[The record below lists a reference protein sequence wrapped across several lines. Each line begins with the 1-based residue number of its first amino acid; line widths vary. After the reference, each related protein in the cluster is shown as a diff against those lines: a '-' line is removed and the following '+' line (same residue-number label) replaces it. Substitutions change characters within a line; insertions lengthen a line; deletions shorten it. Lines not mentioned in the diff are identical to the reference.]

1 MGRERP
7 HMGQWTRYERLKIG
21 QFWLDFVLRCE
32 FNVIKS
38 LNEHVFHSK
47 IVIECNSKLSI
58 PQELIILMFWQ
69 FLDLQKKF
77 FWTEARYSKFSW
89 FGLFTTWSDW
99 DHPRANIIRIYKY
112 AIWFLPLKL
121 TKMPWIYC
129 DFLDSPENDLCQN
142 ADNDLANRCDKNA
155 FNHHHYRLY
164 HLSIWY
170 SLPRR
175 YLSTWPLS
183 KFHVQTSHF

>member
-1 MGRERP
+1 
-7 HMGQWTRYERLKIG
+7 MGQWTRYERLKIG

-99 DHPRANIIRIYKY
+99 DRPRANTIRIYKY
-112 AIWFLPLKL
+112 AIWFLPLKTNL
-121 TKMPWIYC
+121 PWIYC

>member
-1 MGRERP
+1 MRIQCDQESK
-7 HMGQWTRYERLKIG
+7 WTCFSFKNCYRM
-21 QFWLDFVLRCE
+21 QFKTVDSSRTNHFDVLTI
-32 FNVIKS
+32 FGS
-38 LNEHVFHSK
+38 
-47 IVIECNSKLSI
+47 
-58 PQELIILMFWQ
+58 P
-69 FLDLQKKF
+69 KKF

-99 DHPRANIIRIYKY
+99 DRPRANTIRIYKY
-112 AIWFLPLKL
+112 AIWFLPLKP

-129 DFLDSPENDLCQN
+129 DFLDSPENDLRQN
-142 ADNDLANRCDKNA
+142 ADNDLVNRCDKNA